1 MLRQLDDFAHLEAPH
16 PATFNPGITQPEKET
31 IRTLSQPEIHSSRA
45 QRQSTVKEE
54 VVVIRH
60 AMGLNTSAQRVG
72 MAL

>member
-1 MLRQLDDFAHLEAPH
+1 MQHQLDVFVRLEAPQ
-16 PATFNPGITQPEKET
+16 PVTFNPVITQPVKET
-31 IRTLSQPEIHSSRA
+31 TRTLSKPEIQSSRA